1 VKIGIF
7 SNCYLPMVNGVVGT
21 ICLLKK
27 GFEEYGHEVYIF
39 APAFDDYRDQEDRVF
54 RFPALDLTRE
64 VKYPVA
70 IPFSPS
76 INRILKNLDLDIVHC
91 HHPFVLGPLGH
102 KVARRQRIPTVYT
115 FHTQYEQYSHYIP
128 FPKKLVNQL
137 SRYQIYRFCQ
147 RVDQITTPAESA
159 RQLLQEYGVTNL
171 IKVIPNPTLMATKA
185 GNGAAVRVK
194 YGLQREKLLINIGRI
209 APEKNLE
216 LLLSAFRQMIDH
228 SEADQL
234 KLMIVGEGP
243 DLPYLRQIA
252 GKLDL
257 ERQVIFTGLVSP
269 VEVPDYLAAA
279 DLFVM
284 TSFSEVKPLS
294 QLEALAAGVPIVSV
308 RAPGAND
315 TIVPDQNGLLVTAE
329 PETISDTVL
338 GLLADEAR
346 LARYQAGARQT
357 AMAYSHSK
365 IAAVYL
371 ELFAELIRQ
380 KR

>member
-39 APAFDDYRDQEDRVF
+39 APAYDDYRDQEDRIF

-70 IPFSPS
+70 IPFFPP
-76 INRILKNLDLDIVHC
+76 INRVLKKLDLDIVHC

-102 KVARRQRIPTVYT
+102 KVARRHRIPTVYT

-128 FPKKLVNQL
+128 FPVKLVNRF
-137 SRYQIYRFCQ
+137 SRRQIYRFCQ
-147 RVDQITTPAESA
+147 GVDRITTPAESA
-159 RQLLQEYGVTNL
+159 RRLLQEYGVTNP
-171 IKVIPNPTLMATKA
+171 IKVVPNPTLTATEV
-185 GNGAAVRVK
+185 GNGEAVRAK
-194 YGLQREKLLINIGRI
+194 YGLRREKVLINIGRI

-243 DLPYLRQIA
+243 DLPNLRQIA
-252 GKLDL
+252 GELDL